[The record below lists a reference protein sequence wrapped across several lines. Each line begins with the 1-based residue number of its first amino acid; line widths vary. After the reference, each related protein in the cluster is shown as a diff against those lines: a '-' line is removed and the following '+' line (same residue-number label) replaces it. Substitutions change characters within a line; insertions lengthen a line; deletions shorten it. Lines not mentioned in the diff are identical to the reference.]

1 MTKPLECVMP
11 IYMWKGTDRKGSRQK
26 GEIETDNVA
35 IARQLLL
42 RKGVNVKSVKTKPK
56 DISEYITLLQPRV
69 KEKDMVVFVRQFAT
83 MIDAGLPIMQCLE
96 ILREQQSNQ
105 TLKRIIKQ
113 IRRDVEEGATFS
125 DAIRKHPKVFDDLF
139 VNLIAAGEVS
149 GILDVILNRLA
160 VYIEKMASLKKKIKG
175 AMTYPAIVVGVAVVV
190 IAVILIY
197 VIPVFAGLFRDAG
210 VSLPPL
216 TLFVM
221 NLSAFVQSYFHW
233 GIVGFILFV
242 IAIRRARRTSRGRE
256 WTDQILLK
264 LPVFGLLLRK
274 VAIARFT
281 RTLGTMLES
290 GVPILE
296 SLEVVASATGN
307 KVIENAIRKARIAIA
322 EGHPVA
328 EPLAETKMFPP
339 MVTQMIAVGEAT
351 GALDNM
357 LSKIAD
363 FYDEE
368 VDTAVDSLTAL
379 LEPMLIVFLG
389 VTVGGLLVA
398 MYLPIFQLADVVSRG
413 S

>member
-1 MTKPLECVMP
+1 MP

-105 TLKRIIKQ
+105 TLKRIIKE

-233 GIVGFILFV
+233 AIVGFILFV
-242 IAIRRARRTSRGRE
+242 IGIRRARRTSRGRE

-296 SLEVVASATGN
+296 SLEVVSSATGN

-322 EGHPVA
+322 EGHPV
-328 EPLAETKMFPP
+328 
-339 MVTQMIAVGEAT
+339 
-351 GALDNM
+351 
-357 LSKIAD
+357 
-363 FYDEE
+363 
-368 VDTAVDSLTAL
+368 
-379 LEPMLIVFLG
+379 
-389 VTVGGLLVA
+389 
-398 MYLPIFQLADVVSRG
+398 
-413 S
+413 

>member
-1 MTKPLECVMP
+1 MP
-11 IYMWKGTDRKGSRQK
+11 IYMWKGIDRKGLKQK

-42 RKGVNVKSVKTKPK
+42 RKGVNVKSVKAKPK
-56 DISEYITLLQPRV
+56 DISEYIPLLQPRV
-69 KEKDMVVFVRQFAT
+69 KEKDLVVFVRQFAT

-96 ILREQQSNQ
+96 VLREQQSNQ

-113 IRRDVEEGATFS
+113 IKRDVEEGATFS
-125 DAIRKHPKVFDDLF
+125 DAIRKHPKVFDNLF
-139 VNLIAAGEVS
+139 VNLVAAGEVS
-149 GILDVILNRLA
+149 GILDVIMNRLA

-175 AMTYPAIVVGVAVVV
+175 AMTYPAIVVGVAIVV
-190 IAVILIY
+190 IAVILVY

-221 NLSAFVQSYFHW
+221 NLSAFAQSYFHW
-233 GIVGFILFV
+233 GILGFILLV
-242 IAIRRARRTSRGRE
+242 VAIRRARRTSRGRE
-256 WTDQILLK
+256 WTDQLL
-264 LPVFGLLLRK
+264 LRFPVFGLLIRK

-290 GVPILE
+290 GVPILD
-296 SLEVVASATGN
+296 SLEIVSSATGN

-328 EPLAETKMFPP
+328 EPLSETKVFPP

-357 LSKIAD
+357 LGKIAD

-368 VDTAVDSLTAL
+368 VDTAVESLTAL

-389 VTVGGLLVA
+389 ITVGGLLIA

>member
-1 MTKPLECVMP
+1 MP

-42 RKGVNVKSVKTKPK
+42 RKGVNVKSVKAKPK
-56 DISEYITLLQPRV
+56 DISEYIPLLQPRV
-69 KEKDMVVFVRQFAT
+69 KERDMVVFVRQFAT

-113 IRRDVEEGATFS
+113 IRRDVEEGSTFS
-125 DAIRKHPKVFDDLF
+125 DAIRKHPKVFDNLF
-139 VNLIAAGEVS
+139 VNLVAAGEVS

-190 IAVILIY
+190 IAVILVY

-210 VSLPPL
+210 VSLPPV
-216 TLFVM
+216 TLLVM
-221 NLSAFVQSYFHW
+221 NLSAFAQSYFHW

-242 IAIRRARRTSRGRE
+242 IAIRRIRRTSRGRE

-290 GVPILE
+290 GVPILD
-296 SLEVVASATGN
+296 SLEVVSAATGN

-357 LSKIAD
+357 LGKIAD

-389 VTVGGLLVA
+389 VTVGGLLIA
-398 MYLPIFQLADVVSRG
+398 MYLPIFQLADVVARG

>member
-1 MTKPLECVMP
+1 
-11 IYMWKGTDRKGSRQK
+11 MWKGTNRKGIKQK

-42 RKGVNVKSVKTKPK
+42 RKGVNVKSVKAKPK
-56 DISEYITLLQPRV
+56 DISEYIPLLQPRV
-69 KEKDMVVFVRQFAT
+69 KEKDLVVFVRQFAT

-125 DAIRKHPKVFDDLF
+125 DAIRKHPKVFDNLF
-139 VNLIAAGEVS
+139 VNLVAAGELS
-149 GILDVILNRLA
+149 GILDIIMNRLA

-190 IAVILIY
+190 IAVILVY

-221 NLSAFVQSYFHW
+221 NVSGFAQSYFHW
-233 GIVGFILFV
+233 GILGFILLV

-256 WTDQILLK
+256 WTDQLLLR
-264 LPVFGLLLRK
+264 LPVFGLLIRK

-290 GVPILE
+290 GVPILD
-296 SLEVVASATGN
+296 SLEIVSSATGN

-328 EPLAETKMFPP
+328 EPLSETKVFPP

-357 LSKIAD
+357 LGKIAD

-389 VTVGGLLVA
+389 VTVGGLLIA

>member
-1 MTKPLECVMP
+1 MP

-42 RKGVNVKSVKTKPK
+42 RKGVNVKSVKAKPK
-56 DISEYITLLQPRV
+56 DISEYIPLLQPRV
-69 KEKDMVVFVRQFAT
+69 KERDMVVFVRQFAT

-113 IRRDVEEGATFS
+113 IRRDVEEGSTFS
-125 DAIRKHPKVFDDLF
+125 DAIRKHPKVFDNLF
-139 VNLIAAGEVS
+139 VNLVAAGEVS

-190 IAVILIY
+190 IAVILVY

-216 TLFVM
+216 TLLVM
-221 NLSAFVQSYFHW
+221 NLSAFAQSYFHW
-233 GIVGFILFV
+233 GIVGLILFV
-242 IAIRRARRTSRGRE
+242 FAIRRIRRTSRGRE

-290 GVPILE
+290 GVPILD
-296 SLEVVASATGN
+296 SLEVVSAATGN

-357 LSKIAD
+357 LGKIAD

-389 VTVGGLLVA
+389 VTVGGLLIA
-398 MYLPIFQLADVVSRG
+398 MYLPIFQLADVVARG